1 MSAKPEFPENAGAL
15 GTTRPT
21 SSKDSGLATGGGR
34 GPMNWRQAAWITVGA
49 VAAYAAMRALPT
61 GTNLHQVD
69 FTVTGKNALELCD
82 PASPQFI
89 PVVAVRS
96 PVTMTVLPQA
106 GGPNRFLVRL
116 ATSSGKP
123 IGPLDLMEVHTR
135 KLHLLIVDPTLTD
148 YQHVHPEA
156 TGTPGEWSF
165 QFSPKFPAIYRVFAD
180 FTPLVTGRS
189 LYANADIKVEPT
201 APASLTPP
209 TGLPAVAASILGTAA
224 ITPSTVECCGDPNP
238 PLSWTQD
245 VAGCHF
251 VLSPSALP
259 VRAGQP
265 VDLSLLI
272 TRPDGAP
279 VALEPIMG
287 AFAHVVAFDAD
298 RSGFA
303 HLHPNQADP
312 LAPPDPVRPSL
323 PFKLTIPRPGRYVI
337 WAQVRP
343 GGHEVFVPFWFEVA
357 P

>member
-1 MSAKPEFPENAGAL
+1 MNALFSAPPARA
-15 GTTRPT
+15 PT
-21 SSKDSGLATGGGR
+21 
-34 GPMNWRQAAWITVGA
+34 NWRQIAWITLGA
-49 VAAYAAMRALPT
+49 LAAYAAMRELPT

-69 FTVTGKNALELCD
+69 FTVTGQNALELCD

-96 PVTMTVLPQA
+96 PVAMTVIPQP
-106 GGPNRFLVRL
+106 GGDNHFLVRL
-116 ATSSGKP
+116 ATSTGKA
-123 IGPLDLMEVHTR
+123 IGPADLIPVHTR

-148 YQHVHPEA
+148 YQHVHPEPTA
-156 TGTPGEWSF
+156 NPGEWSF
-165 QFSPKFPAIYRVFAD
+165 QFAPKFAATYRVFAD

-189 LYANADIKVEPT
+189 LYANADVDARPT
-201 APASLTPP
+201 APGA
-209 TGLPAVAASILGTAA
+209 PA
-224 ITPSTVECCGDPNP
+224 PSTGPGGTGTVASGQPATAILASAGVALAPADCCGDPAP
-238 PLSWTQD
+238 PLSWKQE

-259 VRAGQP
+259 FRAGQP
-265 VDLSLLI
+265 ENLSLTI

-287 AFAHVVAFDAD
+287 AYAHVVAFDSG

-312 LAPPDPVRPSL
+312 LAAPDAVRPAL
-323 PFKLTIPRPGRYVI
+323 PFKLTIPKPGRYVI
-337 WAQVRP
+337 WAQLRP
-343 GGHEVFVPFWFEVA
+343 GGQEVFVPFWFEVA

>member
-1 MSAKPEFPENAGAL
+1 
-15 GTTRPT
+15 
-21 SSKDSGLATGGGR
+21 
-34 GPMNWRQAAWITVGA
+34 
-49 VAAYAAMRALPT
+49 
-61 GTNLHQVD
+61 
-69 FTVTGKNALELCD
+69 
-82 PASPQFI
+82 
-89 PVVAVRS
+89 VVAVRS
-96 PVTMTVLPQA
+96 PVAMTVLPQS
-106 GGPNRFLVRL
+106 GGPNRFTVRL

-156 TGTPGEWSF
+156 TATPGEWSF
-165 QFSPKFPAIYRVFAD
+165 QFSPKYSANYRVFAD

-201 APASLTPP
+201 VPASSTPP
-209 TGLPAVAASILGTAA
+209 ASPGGTASTVSSLPAIATALLGAAG
-224 ITPSTVECCGDPNP
+224 ITSATVECCGDPSP

-245 VAGCHF
+245 VAGNHF
-251 VLSPSALP
+251 VLAPSQLP

-265 VDLSLLI
+265 VDLKLLI

-287 AFAHVVAFDAD
+287 AFAHVVAFDSD

-312 LAPPDPVRPSL
+312 LAPPDPMRPSL
-323 PFKLTIPRPGRYVI
+323 PFKLTILRAGRYVI
-337 WAQVRP
+337 WAQVRAV
-343 GGHEVFVPFWFEVA
+343 GHEVFVPFWFEVA